1 MVDEKSII
9 EEWDRVKVPVVPQLE
24 EIKLKLRETALLVLD
39 IQNQNCN
46 EDRRPRCVRTLHN
59 IQMLLEKARKSG
71 ILVVFSLTSAASKAD
86 IRREVLPKRDET
98 IVKAGVDKFYDTELE
113 GILQSNAI
121 KTVIMVGTSASG
133 AILNTATGA
142 ATRQINIIVPVDGI
156 SATYPY
162 EEQYTVWHLMN
173 SPGTRRRVILTKTEM
188 ISFV

>member
-98 IVKAGVDKFYDTELE
+98 IIKAGVDKFHDTELDS
-113 GILQSNAI
+113 ILQNNAI

-142 ATRQINIIVPVDGI
+142 ATRQINIIIPVDGI

-173 SPGTRRRVILTKTEM
+173 SPGTRRRVILTKAEM